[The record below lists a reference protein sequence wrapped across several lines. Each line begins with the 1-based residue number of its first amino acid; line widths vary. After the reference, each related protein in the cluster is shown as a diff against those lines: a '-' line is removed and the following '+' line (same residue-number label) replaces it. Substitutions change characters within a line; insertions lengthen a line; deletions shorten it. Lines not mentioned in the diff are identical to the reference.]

1 MSSIGK
7 GPARLQLEGVNT
19 LNDVVELINKSKRI
33 IVVTGAGISVSTG
46 IPDFRSKEGLY
57 NTLDCA
63 KFGIPSAELL
73 FDIEFFQ
80 IDPAPFYQ
88 FAGSLLP
95 DREMIPSVC
104 HRFLAMLQARKKLMR
119 NYTQNVDG
127 LERRAGL
134 TNVVECHGTMDRFHC
149 TGPRCTRKQPLS
161 ALMGDVRLGKV
172 CYCSCGEVMKPDVTF
187 FGEQLPKVLF
197 TTMAKDLPRCDLVL
211 VIGTSLKVGG
221 SVHEVLRGVHPS
233 VPQVLINREVVA
245 LPSSMSAGFD
255 VTILGQCD
263 EIARYL
269 CARLDWEGVE
279 IPRVTPTLSSGEAGT
294 GEHVEPPV
302 VGVGAAAS
310 VAAIKFGE
318 DEASVVVSATVAAH
332 DAASGANAKG
342 AASSKRKRLSHA
354 EASKEAAATAER
366 TKKRMSVWKC
376 DQVCDRVW
384 SVASS

>member
-1 MSSIGK
+1 M
-7 GPARLQLEGVNT
+7 PPPRQRLDGVHT
-19 LNDVVELINKSKRI
+19 LNDVVDLINKSKRM

-63 KFGIPSAELL
+63 KYGIPSAELL

-233 VPQVLINREVVA
+233 VPQVLINREAVA

-263 EIARYL
+263 DIARYL

-279 IPRVTPTLSSGEAGT
+279 IPQATPTLFSEEAST
-294 GEHVEPPV
+294 GDQAERAAM
-302 VGVGAAAS
+302 GVGAAAS
-310 VAAIKFGE
+310 VAAIKAEKE
-318 DEASVVVSATVAAH
+318 DSATISASAHVAASSAK
-332 DAASGANAKG
+332 AASAG
-342 AASSKRKRLSHA
+342 SSKRKRLSQT
-354 EASKEAAATAER
+354 EASKEAAAAAER
-366 TKKRMSVWKC
+366 TEKRMRGWKC

-384 SVASS
+384 SVVSA